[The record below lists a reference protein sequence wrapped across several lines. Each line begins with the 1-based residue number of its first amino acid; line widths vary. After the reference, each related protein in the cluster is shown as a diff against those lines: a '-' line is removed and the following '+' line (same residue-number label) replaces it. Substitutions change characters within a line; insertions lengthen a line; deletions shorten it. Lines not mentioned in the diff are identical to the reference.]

1 MNLIWFSDRVGRARQ
16 FNLTHPATLVIL
28 AALVLSILGM
38 DFLLY
43 VLFQWTYGDR
53 RRRIARKVKRF
64 RNEQPFLVRSKQQN
78 LR

>member
-1 MNLIWFSDRVGRARQ
+1 MSQTVF
-16 FNLTHPATLVIL
+16 
-28 AALVLSILGM
+28 LVLSILGM

-53 RRRIARKVKRF
+53 RRRIARKVKTF
-64 RNEQPFLVRSKQQN
+64 RNEQPFLVRSKQQI

>member
-1 MNLIWFSDRVGRARQ
+1 MSQAVF
-16 FNLTHPATLVIL
+16 
-28 AALVLSILGM
+28 LVLSILGM

-53 RRRIARKVKRF
+53 RRRIARKVQRF

>member
-1 MNLIWFSDRVGRARQ
+1 MSRTVF
-16 FNLTHPATLVIL
+16 
-28 AALVLSILGM
+28 LVLSILGM

-53 RRRIARKVKRF
+53 RRRIARKVKTL
-64 RNEQPFLVRSKQQN
+64 RNEHPFLVGSKQQN